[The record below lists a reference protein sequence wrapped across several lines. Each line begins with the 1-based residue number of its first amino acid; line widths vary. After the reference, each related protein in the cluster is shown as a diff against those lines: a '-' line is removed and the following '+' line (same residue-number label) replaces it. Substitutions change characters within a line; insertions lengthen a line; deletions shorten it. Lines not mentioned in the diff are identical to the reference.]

1 MTEIYK
7 YREFNSVS
15 IVFCS
20 SGMHANIQRKGMKNA
35 ILVQKSEKEA
45 FCRLKLV
52 EKVNLFS

>member
-1 MTEIYK
+1 M
-7 YREFNSVS
+7 
-15 IVFCS
+15 VFCS
-20 SGMHANIQRKGMKNA
+20 SGMYANIQRKGMKNA